1 MFFPT
6 SLSAGFSACSLLWFI
21 APLPV
26 KAGDI
31 PRLFGPLRQ
40 TLFAC
45 ASILGGA
52 VFLPILGGV
61 VFLQILGGAVFLR
74 GSFTQNFPVLGDLF
88 PPHSVQPHHV
98 VANVSAPLQVQPRL
112 DATVN

>member
-26 KAGDI
+26 KADDI

-52 VFLPILGGV
+52 VFLQTLGLGLGFVYMSMGILG
-61 VFLQILGGAVFLR
+61 
-74 GSFTQNFPVLGDLF
+74 ST
-88 PPHSVQPHHV
+88 
-98 VANVSAPLQVQPRL
+98 
-112 DATVN
+112 